1 MAIITPELARIQS
14 NENAW
19 LKLSVIARRA
29 LNCAIDNGKTKVRI
43 YYRNHYEYFRRD
55 IKILEQIGYEV
66 EYFDGVVHKD
76 FTLEEFMDPNFQPT
90 SEYVS
95 YIEISW

>member
-1 MAIITPELARIQS
+1 MAIITPELARTKS
-14 NENAW
+14 DENSWAR
-19 LKLSVIARRA
+19 LSIMARRA

-43 YYRNHYEYFRRD
+43 YYRNHYEYFWKD

-66 EYFDGVVHKD
+66 DYFDMMHAYRD
-76 FTLEEFMDPNFQPT
+76 FSLAELSEMDLQP
-90 SEYVS
+90 S